1 MDLHRRIRTLRLRRG
16 MTGLELARRAGVS
29 PSYVSLIEHGE
40 KIPSEEVAVRIAH
53 ALGEREDVYRVWA
66 ATAKMDERTR
76 QAVLRMR
83 PSEAGPRP
91 IIRPSPEHPAAPA
104 DGAAPGTRR
113 PPGRPRAR
121 ARYEFE
127 VAYRLDD
134 ETRAPVLRVPLLAPG
149 AVPLDDPPAPDQV
162 EALLAGD
169 ARMLDRVSARGLVA
183 LRVDD
188 TNGREVLS
196 WLRPGDAVVID
207 RRPATFDPSL
217 LHAFRLEETLLLA
230 RGSVGPGVLLV
241 LPDPSHAGSPRVV
254 PLARPED
261 LAEVHLGTIVWSSRV
276 WPA

>member
-40 KIPSEEVAVRIAH
+40 KVPSERVAVRIAQ
-53 ALGEREDVYRVWA
+53 ALDEREEDYRVWA
-66 ATAKMDERTR
+66 ATARLDERTR

-83 PSEAGPRP
+83 PAETAPRP
-91 IIRPSPEHPAAPA
+91 SGRPGPET
-104 DGAAPGTRR
+104 DGAPGRGTAPGVRR
-113 PPGRPRAR
+113 PPGRPRTR
-121 ARYEFE
+121 SRYEFE

-134 ETRAPVLRVPLLAPG
+134 EARAPVLRVPLLAPG
-149 AVPLDDPPAPDQV
+149 AMPQGDRPEPDQV
-162 EALLAGD
+162 EALLAVD
-169 ARMLDRVSARGLVA
+169 ARMLDRDSARGLVA

-188 TNGREVLS
+188 TNGREVAS
-196 WLRPGDAVVID
+196 WLRPGDVVVLD
-207 RRPATFDPSL
+207 RRPGAFDPAL
-217 LHAFRLEETLLLA
+217 LQGFRLDDGFLLA

-254 PLARPED
+254 PLSRPED
-261 LAEVHLGTIVWSSRV
+261 LAEVHVGSVIWSSRV

>member
-40 KIPSEEVAVRIAH
+40 KIPSDEVAVRIAQ
-53 ALGEREDVYRVWA
+53 ALGEREDVYRIWA
-66 ATAKMDERTR
+66 ATARMDERTR

-83 PSEAGPRP
+83 PSETGTRP
-91 IIRPSPEHPAAPA
+91 IVRPLPGHPAAPA
-104 DGAAPGTRR
+104 DGAAAAGRR
-113 PPGRPRAR
+113 PPGRPRQR

-134 ETRAPVLRVPLLAPG
+134 ETRAPVLRVPLVAPG
-149 AVPLDDPPAPDQV
+149 AAPLDDPPAPDQV
-162 EALLAGD
+162 EALLAVD

-188 TNGREVLS
+188 ANGREVGS
-196 WLRPGDAVVID
+196 WLRPGDVVVVD
-207 RRPATFDPSL
+207 RRPATFEPAL
-217 LHAFRLEETLLLA
+217 LHAFRLEDSLLLA

-254 PLARPED
+254 PLGRPED
-261 LAEVHLGTIVWSSRV
+261 LPRVHWGTIVWSSRV

>member
-1 MDLHRRIRTLRLRRG
+1 MRRG

-40 KIPSEEVAVRIAH
+40 KVPSEDVAVRIAQ
-53 ALGEREDVYRVWA
+53 ALGEREDVYRIWA

-83 PSEAGPRP
+83 ASETGPRP
-91 IIRPSPEHPAAPA
+91 IARPPAELAPA
-104 DGAAPGTRR
+104 PSEGSAAGGRR
-113 PPGRPRAR
+113 SPGRPRTR

-127 VAYRLDD
+127 VAYRLD
-134 ETRAPVLRVPLLAPG
+134 EEARAPVLRVPLLAPG
-149 AVPLDDPPAPDQV
+149 AVPLDDPPASDQV
-162 EALLAGD
+162 EALLAVD

-188 TNGREVLS
+188 ANGREVLS
-196 WLRPGDAVVID
+196 WLRPGDVVVID
-207 RRPATFDPSL
+207 RRPSIFDPAL
-217 LHAFRLEETLLLA
+217 LHAFRLDDAFLLA

-241 LPDPSHAGSPRVV
+241 LPDPSHAGSPRAV
-254 PLARPED
+254 PLSQPVD
-261 LAEVHLGTIVWSSRV
+261 LLSVHLGAVVWSSRV